1 MKHYVIYTAIVG
13 NYDEI
18 PQPLVVD
25 DRFDYILFS
34 NDIKESR
41 VGVWQVRTIDYE
53 NSDRIKIARY
63 VKTHPDFLL
72 DGYEFSI
79 WVDANIQIKTDYI
92 YNRTIEL
99 FSDDLTISAVVHP
112 ERDCIYKEMFVVYDL
127 CYETENTILEWA
139 EVLRKNKYPKGN
151 GLNETGVIYRNHG
164 KSQIKDFDSLWW
176 NCIDKY
182 SHRDQLSFNYAL
194 WKLNLECISLLP
206 KDQNVRFFEGF
217 NYISHSNCCGK
228 FYDRSF
234 DFSLLRR
241 YYLDLPNKKKEIE
254 NVYYKIFGRRC
265 SKFWAW
271 VFGQYYRIKYH
282 IVDRK
287 R

>member
-92 YNRTIEL
+92 YQRSLALYDNGGI
-99 FSDDLTISAVVHP
+99 ISAVVHP
-112 ERDCIYKEMFVVYDL
+112 ERDCIYKEIFAVFDFG
-127 CYETENTILEWA
+127 YETEKTLLDWATIL
-139 EVLRKNKYPKGN
+139 RIDHYPQNN
-151 GLNETGVIYRNHG
+151 GLNETGIMYRKHYNSIV
-164 KSQIKDFDSLWW
+164 KNIDDLWW
-176 NCIDKY
+176 FCIERY
-182 SHRDQLSFNYAL
+182 SRRDQLSFNYVL
-194 WKLNLECISLLP
+194 WKLNVSCIALLP
-206 KDQNVRFFEGF
+206 QGQSAHNSEHFK
-217 NYISHSNCCGK
+217 YISHANWQGK
-228 FYDRSF
+228 LYDRRT

-241 YYLDLPNKKKEIE
+241 YYLDLPDKKAEIE
-254 NVYYKIFGRRC
+254 NVYYKIFQ
-265 SKFWAW
+265 KQFPKLWAW
-271 VFGQYYRIKYH
+271 IYGQYYRLKFH
-282 IVDRK
+282 IERK
-287 R
+287 K